1 MLANPRSERV
11 KRVAALSGRS
21 ARSRTGLI
29 LVEGPQ
35 AVRELLA
42 HRARAV
48 RDVYFSQTAAERHA
62 DLFRAAERATRYVH
76 TVSQAVA
83 EAMSGDAQ
91 GVIAVADAAAVA
103 ASLAQA
109 GTWGNQ
115 AGRGEPDREES
126 GRAAP
131 AHLGRGNAWESAR
144 LVVVLAEAQDPGNVG
159 TIIRLADACGA
170 QAVVIAKGGVDVT
183 SPKVIR
189 SSVGSVFHL
198 PIVRGADFADV
209 LAELRGSGLQ
219 VLAAHGYGD
228 VSLEELLVAS
238 LSGGATA
245 GAAEELVAG
254 PDLSAPTAW
263 VFGNEARGLSQAQID
278 ACDAAVKI
286 ALRGHAESFNVAGAA
301 AILLHASSLAQAR
314 R

>member
-1 MLANPRSERV
+1 MLANPRSERA

-42 HRARAV
+42 HRGETV
-48 RDVYFSQTAAERHA
+48 RDVYFTEAAAQRYGQLWE
-62 DLFRAAERATRYVH
+62 AARRVTRYVH
-76 TVSQAVA
+76 LVSQAVA
-83 EAMSGDAQ
+83 DAMSGDAQ
-91 GVIAVADAAAVA
+91 GIIAVADAAAVA
-103 ASLAQA
+103 ARLE
-109 GTWGNQ
+109 
-115 AGRGEPDREES
+115 R
-126 GRAAP
+126 
-131 AHLGRGNAWESAR
+131 WEGAR

-170 QAVVIAKGGVDVT
+170 QAVVIAKGGADAT

-198 PIVRGADFADV
+198 PIVRGVEFGAAV
-209 LAELRGSGLQ
+209 AELRGAGMQ
-219 VLAAHGYGD
+219 VLAAHGYGE

-238 LSGGATA
+238 LNGGAKTSTAAEQAGGQAAQPDLGGATKGPA
-245 GAAEELVAG
+245 KGPAKGPELG
-254 PDLSAPTAW
+254 GPTAW
-263 VFGNEARGLSQAQID
+263 VFGNEARGLSEAELA
-278 ACDAAVKI
+278 ACDASVRI

-314 R
+314 G